1 MKKDKAPRREPT
13 LQELLA
19 ETLAEYPREHLN
31 VTQAKQTED
40 LLFNEYTLNQSNL
53 HVAMENNDIQLFN
66 LARSE
71 YIRLHK
77 LFTVRLLNI
86 EVERVKKVK
95 KAVQEM
101 KRYISD
107 RERDITKRDEKD
119 RAFLKTGLKKLDE
132 DDELDLAKIKN
143 MKKELLE
150 KEKEL

>member
-1 MKKDKAPRREPT
+1 MKKDKAPT
-13 LQELLA
+13 LQELLD
-19 ETLAEYPREHLN
+19 ETLTEYPREYLN
-31 VTQAKQTED
+31 VTQASYSEPN
-40 LLFNEYTLNQSNL
+40 LFEEYTLNQSNL

-132 DDELDLAKIKN
+132 DDELDRAKIKN